1 MDQLFRFFARFPLW
15 LLHGMGAGV
24 GWLVYGLASRYRQ
37 RWAENRDQAGLS
49 KAQVR
54 GAIAHGGRMIFE
66 LPRIWFGAP
75 VPYQWQG
82 VEHVERAYAA
92 GKGIVFLTPH
102 MGCFEITAQALA
114 EKFGPQYGDLT
125 VLYRP
130 ARQAWLAEMMK
141 HVRHRPGLRSA
152 PTTLAG
158 VRQMIKALRKG
169 EAVGLLPDHVP
180 PEGQGLWVP
189 FFGRPAYTMT
199 LAAKLVQQ
207 TGAEV
212 IVIWGERLPHG
223 RGFLLHCAPL
233 SEPLPAELE
242 PAVAQINR
250 EMEKV
255 ILADPNQ
262 YMWSYARYRQPRPQP
277 DAVPVTTDDKGGAA

>member
-1 MDQLFRFFARFPLW
+1 MLALYRFASRWPLG
-15 LLHGMGAGV
+15 LLHALGAALGWLSWAASPTYRRRITEHARGAGYRFDEV
-24 GWLVYGLASRYRQ
+24 RAS
-37 RWAENRDQAGLS
+37 
-49 KAQVR
+49 V
-54 GAIAHGGRMIFE
+54 AHAGRMALE
-66 LPRIWFGAP
+66 TPRLWFGAP
-75 VPYQWQG
+75 VP
-82 VEHVERAYAA
+82 VEWRGAEHLDQAYAA
-92 GKGIVFLTPH
+92 RRGIVFMTPH
-102 MGCFEITAQALA
+102 LGCFEIVAQAASARYHA
-114 EKFGPQYGDLT
+114 EYGPVT

-130 ARQAWLAEMMK
+130 ARQAALAEVVAMA
-141 HVRHRPGLRSA
+141 RRREGLETA

-262 YMWSYARYRQPRPQP
+262 YMWSYARYRQPWPQP